1 MFRQSAMS
9 AAHMAAL
16 EQGDATRF
24 WALILS
30 WEKAFVHCA
39 KTTVLC
45 PMGDEEKLRQ
55 MQHETALRAS
65 VNEILTSATW
75 RVCTPVRL
83 MLRGTLPQPVDAQK
97 DSVQVLEA
105 FVQDVQASRCWNA
118 VKKLRK

>member
-1 MFRQSAMS
+1 
-9 AAHMAAL
+9 
-16 EQGDATRF
+16 
-24 WALILS
+24 
-30 WEKAFVHCA
+30 
-39 KTTVLC
+39 
-45 PMGDEEKLRQ
+45 

-83 MLRGTLPQPVDAQK
+83 MLHSALPQPVDAQK

-105 FVQDVQASRCWNA
+105 FVQDVQASWCWNA